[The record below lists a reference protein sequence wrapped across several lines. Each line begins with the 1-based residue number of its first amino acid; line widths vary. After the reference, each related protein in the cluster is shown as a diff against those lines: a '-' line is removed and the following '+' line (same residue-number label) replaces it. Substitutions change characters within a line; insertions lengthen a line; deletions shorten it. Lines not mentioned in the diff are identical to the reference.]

1 MGAHLDTTTIGW
13 MEPLTLTLSP
23 LRGARELANRMVV
36 VSRCAPS
43 SPKSARPRLKSVR
56 RDAERGG
63 RDARAPQRPAFRR
76 FKMRS
81 IIYKDVVGEGAD
93 HHTRGKR
100 NNKQAGPLSGLRV
113 LPKLGHYAQD
123 HPRGRILIQPPLDGW
138 NPSP

>member
-1 MGAHLDTTTIGW
+1 M
-13 MEPLTLTLSP
+13 
-23 LRGARELANRMVV
+23 
-36 VSRCAPS
+36 
-43 SPKSARPRLKSVR
+43 K
-56 RDAERGG
+56 
-63 RDARAPQRPAFRR
+63 
-76 FKMRS
+76 S
-81 IIYKDVVGEGAD
+81 IIYKDVAGEGAD